1 MSVSR
6 LLLAL
11 GLVSALG
18 ATALQALAGDVK
30 APAAKNKPDLSCAI
44 NVSKSADG
52 SNPIA
57 NGGELTYSDAKAKF
71 HVRVTATNTG
81 GVRATDYTVHATLWH
96 GPEKKDF
103 FGSFNKQEFEVAAGQ
118 SKDFEAI
125 AYPLGKRS
133 DGFKIT
139 AQLDKANTVDE
150 LDEKNNSCQLE
161 FTSTKK

>member
-1 MSVSR
+1 MKASR
-6 LLLAL
+6 LLPAL

-18 ATALQALAGDVK
+18 ATSLQASGGDTK
-30 APAAKNKPDLSCAI
+30 APPSKNKADLSCVI

-52 SNPIA
+52 SNPIS
-57 NGGELTYSDAKAKF
+57 NGGELTYSDAKAKI
-71 HVRVTATNTG
+71 HVRVTAKNAG
-81 GVRATDYTVHATLWH
+81 GVKATDYTVHATLWH
-96 GPEKKDF
+96 GPDKKDF

-118 SKDFEAI
+118 SKDFESI

-150 LDEKNNSCQLE
+150 LDEKNNSCELE
-161 FTSTKK
+161 FTTTKK